1 MELNDTIPMMTS
13 HNYKERFLAEYRQL
27 SIRIERLENMLSL
40 WKKGQLDFVPTC
52 PYDLLKAQLHA
63 MYTYRHLLMQR
74 AEIENVD
81 LNE

>member
-13 HNYKERFLAEYRQL
+13 PNYKERFLAEYRQL

-40 WKKGQLDFVPTC
+40 WEKGQLSFVPAC
-52 PYDLLKAQLHA
+52 PCDLLKAQLHT

-74 AEIENVD
+74 AEIENID
-81 LNE
+81 LS